1 MSTYLE
7 TRTSTSNSNSFL
19 YQNHPPSSPVATNS
33 NLGQQQPQ
41 QQPQQQSEHHQQHQQ
56 PQSQQQQQIQKQVT
70 DEKSNEIHYSNN
82 SNSND
87 HGLLVDYLVSP
98 KPSPSR
104 ALQPNLS
111 EDINI
116 NNNNNNNIE
125 ITKRRSSS
133 SSSSSSNTLA
143 LKPIKLATDINNSKE
158 HLLKRDPFQLKSNN
172 NNSSNANNASASAT
186 TTIAPAST
194 ASLVIS
200 PKLAKHYEKKKN
212 NKLYKREKLKE
223 AKNEY
228 EERIEEYFHQ
238 LTIGCQQN
246 ECRNK
251 FCASGRGK
259 IKLHKRQFISFIIF

>member
-1 MSTYLE
+1 MSTYLD
-7 TRTSTSNSNSFL
+7 TRTSASNPNSFL

-33 NLGQQQPQ
+33 NLVQQQQPQ
-41 QQPQQQSEHHQQHQQ
+41 PQSEHHQQQQQ
-56 PQSQQQQQIQKQVT
+56 PQPQKQVT

-111 EDINI
+111 EDIN
-116 NNNNNNNIE
+116 NNNNNIE
-125 ITKRRSSS
+125 ITKRRLSSS
-133 SSSSSSNTLA
+133 SASSSNALT

-172 NNSSNANNASASAT
+172 NNNNNNNNVSNANNASAAAT
-186 TTIAPAST
+186 TTAATAPAST
-194 ASLVIS
+194 ASLAIS

-238 LTIGCQQN
+238 LTIGCQQT

-259 IKLHKRQFISFIIF
+259 TKLHKRQFVSFIVFN